1 MVKAFDPADLA
12 EKLKGKGLIITEEG
26 VKILEEAVIEW
37 IKESVV
43 VSETKLDDIAIPILD
58 ALKPFIDAQIA
69 KIDGK

>member
-1 MVKAFDPADLA
+1 MVKPFDPADLA
-12 EKLKGKGLIITEEG
+12 EKLKGKGLVIAEEG

-43 VSETKLDDIAIPILD
+43 ISETKLDDIAIPILD
-58 ALKPFIDAQIA
+58 ALKPFIDAQVA